1 MIQIKRKEDCCG
13 CNACGDVCPKNAIIY
28 KTDKEGFWYPSVDIE
43 KCVDCHLCEKV
54 CPIINV
60 DELKKNDF
68 ELPKCF
74 VAENKSIDVVFDSTS
89 GGIFSALASFIF
101 KEKGYVGG
109 AIFNDDFSV
118 RHYISANKE
127 DLHALR
133 SSKYLQ
139 SNLEG
144 FFTEVKKLL
153 SNGEKV
159 FVCGSPCQMAA
170 LRAFL
175 KKDYADLFIADY
187 ICRGIN
193 SPKVWHKYIDSF
205 EERYGSK
212 VIYAKAKSKEY
223 GWHKL
228 TQKVILENGKHVYEP
243 VDVSNFTKGY
253 LTTGAYCRPSCYE
266 CKFKGFPRIADI
278 TLGDFWGISEFDKS
292 WDKDLGISLVMI
304 NSEKGE
310 KFFEKIKNRLNYRSL
325 TFEQCSKN
333 NPSLYSSLNPPKVNR
348 QEFFEDLDKMS
359 FEDIAKKYINRPPKL
374 TLRHGSGIL
383 YRAIAKLFK
392 GIGFVISNP
401 MDVVRMIWYNKIKD
415 LIHGRVLRVLSHC
428 AVDVSSKSI
437 INIGG
442 HFTLG
447 TKRVKGSKHESRLLV
462 ERGAKLQVKGK
473 WNVFYGADIEVF
485 EGATLEVGKTTRN
498 KGGANIDLTIVC
510 ANKISIGDNVQI
522 GRHVTIRDNNGK
534 HYMNLR
540 GYKDESPIVIGD
552 KVWLCE
558 GCTIMPGAHIGD
570 GAIIGAYSVV
580 YGNVPDHSLVS
591 GNPAQIVENDVLWL
605 Y

>member
-13 CNACGDVCPKNAIIY
+13 CNACGDVCPKNAITY
-28 KTDKEGFWYPSVDIE
+28 KTDKEGFWYPSVDME
-43 KCVDCHLCEKV
+43 KCIDCHLCEKV

-89 GGIFSALASFIF
+89 GGIFSALASFIY

-127 DLHALR
+127 DLPALR

-144 FFTEVKKLL
+144 FFIEVKKLL

-175 KKDYADLFIADY
+175 KKDYENLFVADY

-205 EERYGSK
+205 EDRYGSK

-310 KFFEKIKNRLNYRSL
+310 KIFEKIKNRLNYRSL

-333 NPSLYSSLNPPKVNR
+333 NPSLYSSLNPPRVNR

-359 FEDIAKKYINRPPKL
+359 FEDIANKYINRPPKL
-374 TLRHGSGIL
+374 TLRHGCGIL

-392 GIGFVISNP
+392 GIGFIVSNP
-401 MDVVRMIWYNKIKD
+401 MDVIRMIWYNKIKD

-437 INIGG
+437 IQIWG

-498 KGGANIDLTIVC
+498 KGGANLDLTIVC

-540 GYKDESPIVIGD
+540 GYKDENPVVIGD

-580 YGNVPDHSLVS
+580 YGNVPDHCLVS
-591 GNPAQIVENDVLWL
+591 GNPAQIVEKDVLWL

>member
-13 CNACGDVCPKNAIIY
+13 CNACGDVCPKNAISY
-28 KTDKEGFWYPSVDIE
+28 KTDKEGFWYPSVDMERCI
-43 KCVDCHLCEKV
+43 DCHLCEKV

-60 DELKKNDF
+60 GELKKNDF
-68 ELPKCF
+68 EEPRCF

-89 GGIFSALASFIF
+89 GGVFSALASFIY

-109 AIFNDDFSV
+109 AIFNEDFSV
-118 RHYISANKE
+118 RHYISANKN
-127 DLHALR
+127 DLPALR

-144 FFTEVKKLL
+144 FFTEVKNLL
-153 SNGEKV
+153 IKGETV

-175 KKDYADLFIADY
+175 KKDYDNLFIADY

-193 SPKVWHKYIDSF
+193 SPKVWHKYLDSF

-228 TQKVILENGKHVYEP
+228 TQKVILEDGKHVYEP

-304 NSEKGE
+304 NSKKGE
-310 KFFEKIKNRLNYRSL
+310 MFFDKVKNRLNYRSL
-325 TFEQCSKN
+325 SFDQCSKN
-333 NPSLYSSLNPPKVNR
+333 NPSLYSSLNPPKVDR
-348 QEFFEDLDKMS
+348 QEFFEDMDKMS
-359 FEDIAKKYINRPPKL
+359 FEDIAKKYINVPPKL
-374 TLRHGSGIL
+374 SLRHGCGII
-383 YRAIAKLFK
+383 YRNVVKLLN
-392 GIGFVISNP
+392 GIGYVVCNP
-401 MDVVRMIWYNKIKD
+401 MDVIRMIRYNKIKN

-428 AVDVSSKSI
+428 AIDVSSNSSV
-437 INIGG
+437 NIWG

-462 ERGAKLQVKGK
+462 GKGAKLQVKGK

-498 KGGANIDLTIVC
+498 KGGANLDLTIVC

-540 GYKDESPIVIGD
+540 GYKDENPIVIGD

-580 YGNVPDHSLVS
+580 YGNVPDHCLVS
-591 GNPAQIVENDVLWL
+591 GNPAQIVEKDVLWL